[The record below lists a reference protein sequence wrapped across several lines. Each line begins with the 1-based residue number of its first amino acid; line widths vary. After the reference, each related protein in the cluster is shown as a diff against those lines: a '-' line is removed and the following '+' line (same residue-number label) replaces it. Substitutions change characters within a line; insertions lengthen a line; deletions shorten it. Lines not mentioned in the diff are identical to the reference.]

1 MERLRAR
8 HAGSTP
14 KGAADHR
21 GPVFGRNATKK
32 VLDRNVPARA
42 QLGTDKPD
50 AEAPSGAASGSKA
63 EDGTISMKTTDTLP
77 ETDASGD
84 RKSRK
89 ASKETRQ
96 QQLIEATIDSLAKR
110 GYAETTL
117 ANVADGAGL
126 SRGIVNFH
134 FESKERLLIATLQFM
149 ADEYAAHWSAA
160 YEKAG
165 DTAAS
170 RLWALVAADF
180 DRKLTTRRKLAA
192 WCAFWGEAK
201 SRPTYQALCGAR
213 DARYQQLFEDLV
225 TALKAEGDYA
235 YEPKA
240 MTLVLCAALE
250 GLWWRLMMSDGLT
263 REAAHAAAIEFLVG
277 TFPRHMTREGPRAA

>member
-1 MERLRAR
+1 MPL
-8 HAGSTP
+8 HSG
-14 KGAADHR
+14 
-21 GPVFGRNATKK
+21 
-32 VLDRNVPARA
+32 
-42 QLGTDKPD
+42 QD
-50 AEAPSGAASGSKA
+50 AEDWTDNMKSTNVHQDAVALDDATAP
-63 EDGTISMKTTDTLP
+63 
-77 ETDASGD
+77 GD
-84 RKSRK
+84 RRTRK

-134 FESKERLLIATLQFM
+134 FESKERLLVATLQSM
-149 ADEYAAHWSAA
+149 ADEYSTHWMAA

-165 DTAAS
+165 PSLAAK
-170 RLWALVAADF
+170 LWALVAADF
-180 DRKLTTRRKLAA
+180 DRRITTRRKLAA

-213 DARYQQLFEDLV
+213 DARYQQLFEDLIV
-225 TALKAEGDYA
+225 GLKAEGGYA
-235 YEPKA
+235 LEPRST
-240 MTLVLCAALE
+240 TLALCATLE

-263 REAAHAAAIEFLVG
+263 REDAHAAAIEFLVG
-277 TFPRHMTREGPRAA
+277 LFPQHITREGPNKA